1 MLEAA
6 ASRLASVLISPDATL
21 AQAMARL
28 DTAGTGAL
36 VLAGDD
42 RKLCGL
48 VTDGDIR
55 RAILARLPLEQACHT
70 VATRRPVA
78 AAPGVTP
85 GEALHLMD
93 HAHGTFVNSLPVVD
107 NGFVVGLLLR
117 KDIVTDPQPA
127 LAAVIMAGGY
137 GTRLLPLTERV
148 PKPMLP
154 VGDRPLL
161 ERTVARL
168 REAGIR
174 RVAIATHHLAEQI
187 SDHFGDGQ
195 AYGVDVEY
203 VSEQEPLGTAG
214 ALRLVGADD
223 TPLLVIN
230 GDILTGARFDLM
242 LDYHRRHGA
251 DLTVG
256 VRRCELQIPYGVI
269 ECAGGGAR
277 VVSVREKPRSHF
289 LINAGVYLVEPAAR
303 RCIPADRRFDM
314 TDLIGLLLEQ
324 GRSVVSF
331 PITEYWLDIG
341 QPADYEQAHADLQRA
356 RV

>member
-6 ASRLASVLISPDATL
+6 ASRLASVLISPDATI

-70 VATRRPVA
+70 VATRRPVVA
-78 AAPGVTP
+78 TSSVTP
-85 GEALHLMD
+85 AEALHLMD

-117 KDIVTDPQPA
+117 KDIVSDQQPA

-214 ALRLVGADD
+214 ALRLVGAED

-251 DLTVG
+251 ELTVG

-269 ECAGGGAR
+269 ECGGGGAR

-303 RCIPADRRFDM
+303 RSIPADRRFDM

-324 GRSVVSF
+324 GRPVVSF

-341 QPADYEQAHADLQRA
+341 QPADYEQAHADLQQA